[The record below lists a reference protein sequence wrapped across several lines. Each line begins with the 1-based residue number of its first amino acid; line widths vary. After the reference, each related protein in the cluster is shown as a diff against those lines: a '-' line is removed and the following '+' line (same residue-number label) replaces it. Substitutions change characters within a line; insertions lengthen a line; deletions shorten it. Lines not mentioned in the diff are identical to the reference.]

1 MEEGTLHTRNY
12 PFWTQQE
19 LRFFRAPTDTV
30 ELGPIGDDT
39 TSVFTRD
46 PFPEFP
52 HAMLCREKYPDT
64 DVYVFYID
72 VRTPGKNFLSS
83 RSPVFW
89 SEEVSGLPLPARK
102 GDLLLGGK
110 LGLVVRPRAYLC
122 RSCKTVITQ
131 YQ

>member
-1 MEEGTLHTRNY
+1 MKCPYCQQQMQEG
-12 PFWTQQE
+12 
-19 LRFFRAPTDTV
+19 
-30 ELGPIGDDT
+30 
-39 TSVFTRD
+39 
-46 PFPEFP
+46 
-52 HAMLCREKYPDT
+52 
-64 DVYVFYID
+64 
-72 VRTPGKNFLSS
+72 FLSS

-89 SEEVSGLPLPARK
+89 SEEVS

>member
-1 MEEGTLHTRNY
+1 MKCPYCQQQMQEG
-12 PFWTQQE
+12 
-19 LRFFRAPTDTV
+19 
-30 ELGPIGDDT
+30 
-39 TSVFTRD
+39 
-46 PFPEFP
+46 
-52 HAMLCREKYPDT
+52 
-64 DVYVFYID
+64 
-72 VRTPGKNFLSS
+72 FLSS
-83 RSPVFW
+83 SSPVFW

>member
-1 MEEGTLHTRNY
+1 MKCPY
-12 PFWTQQE
+12 S
-19 LRFFRAPTDTV
+19 RFF
-30 ELGPIGDDT
+30 
-39 TSVFTRD
+39 TS
-46 PFPEFP
+46 
-52 HAMLCREKYPDT
+52 K
-64 DVYVFYID
+64 
-72 VRTPGKNFLSS
+72 GFLSS